1 MLQAKPVPFAGPLA
15 VPDVH
20 LAVIFSVL
28 YRSTT
33 CLLSAADAKSH
44 LQVRLL
50 IGLLRKVTGVTVAA
64 FFRSDKVRP
73 RLDSVCVAIICWQAW
88 PLRQWSSCLVSSV
101 CAAQQR
107 RLCSAYTALLQVGA
121 IRYSGKQ
128 AEMPWH
134 QSGGFGHDIRMWR
147 MR

>member
-1 MLQAKPVPFAGPLA
+1 M
-15 VPDVH
+15 
-20 LAVIFSVL
+20 
-28 YRSTT
+28 
-33 CLLSAADAKSH
+33 
-44 LQVRLL
+44 RLL

-73 RLDSVCVAIICWQAW
+73 SLARLCCVVTVCWQVWTFAQDAQA
-88 PLRQWSSCLVSSV
+88 LSASA

-107 RLCSAYTALLQVGA
+107 RPSSACIAPLQVGA